1 MVGNLHITIWGVPHP
16 RRAASPEAAPAA
28 SGPAGGAEKI
38 GVITRVNTLRNLFD
52 EIDQCHCHLLPIPY
66 LFVIL
71 VSRDCVTVPAV
82 QAMCNRPRRC
92 VSVQGDV
99 PAFKAMCQHSGR
111 CDGVLRQ
118 ASSAGQV
125 LHASSTMSQMISSTQ
140 QNVRSCV
147 SACEVTPLCAPV
159 KSPLGVCLRRCV

>member
-1 MVGNLHITIWGVPHP
+1 MNVLITALCYAVTRLYINNFLLL
-16 RRAASPEAAPAA
+16 
-28 SGPAGGAEKI
+28 
-38 GVITRVNTLRNLFD
+38 ITALCYAVTRFNS
-52 EIDQCHCHLLPIPY
+52 LLPATTRKPY